1 MKITSFGGA
10 RGVTGSC
17 HLLEVDNIKILI
29 DCGLFQGNAEER
41 NHQPFGFD
49 PHKVDYLILTH
60 PHIDHI
66 GRVPLLVKQG
76 FRGRII
82 TTHPTCEIARIMLL
96 DSANVMREE
105 HKSQYI
111 KAMRRGEAETVRP
124 PLYEED
130 DVREAMQ
137 YFDVLLNYHE
147 TYEVSGNVHLTF
159 YNAGHIL
166 GSAFVKLVIKEQG
179 QIKTLVFSGD
189 LGKDD
194 RLIIEPLEYI
204 EKGEYVYIESTYGNR
219 EHKTFEQSFAEFKG
233 AIIESF
239 EKGGNIL
246 IPTFALERTQEV
258 LFMLRMMYEAGELP
272 PAQIFLD
279 SPLAISATKLF
290 LQFPEYLNEETRDM
304 VISGQN
310 PFLFPGVKYSQTGED
325 SQQINKIRKGAIILA
340 GSGMCTGG
348 RIKHHLLHNL
358 WRPESSVIFVGYQ
371 VPGTLGRLLVD
382 GSRGVHIY
390 GEDVAVKAN
399 IYTIN
404 GFSSH
409 SDQTSLIRWL
419 KNYKDLSKVFLIHGE
434 PDVQEIFKQK
444 IQEDLKITAHIS
456 EKGEAV
462 FL

>member
-1 MKITSFGGA
+1 MKITSYGGA

-29 DCGLFQGNAEER
+29 DCGLFQGNTEER

-49 PHKVDYLILTH
+49 PHKIDYLILTH

-82 TTHPTCEIARIMLL
+82 TTHPTFDIARIMLL

-111 KAMRRGEAETVRP
+111 KALRRGEAETVRP
-124 PLYEED
+124 PLYDED
-130 DVREAMQ
+130 DVREAME
-137 YFDVLLNYHE
+137 YFEVLLNYHE

-166 GSAFVKLVIKEQG
+166 GSAFVKLVIKEQN

-204 EKGEYVYIESTYGNR
+204 EKGEYVYMESTYGNR
-219 EHKTFEQSFAEFKG
+219 EHKTFEQSLAEFKG
-233 AIIESF
+233 AVIESF
-239 EKGGNIL
+239 QKGGNIL

-258 LFMLRMMYEAGELP
+258 LYMLRMMYEAGELP

-304 VISGQN
+304 VISGNN
-310 PFLFPGVKYSQTGED
+310 PFIFPGVKYSQTSED
-325 SQQINKIRKGAIILA
+325 SQKINNVRKGAIILA

-390 GEDVAVKAN
+390 GEDVAVKAK

-409 SDQTSLIRWL
+409 SDQSSLMGWL
-419 KNYKDLSKVFLIHGE
+419 KHFKDLSKVFLIHGE
-434 PDVQEIFKQK
+434 PEVQEILKQK
-444 IQEDLKITAHIS
+444 IHEELKITAHIS
-456 EKGEAV
+456 EKGEAI
-462 FL
+462 FI